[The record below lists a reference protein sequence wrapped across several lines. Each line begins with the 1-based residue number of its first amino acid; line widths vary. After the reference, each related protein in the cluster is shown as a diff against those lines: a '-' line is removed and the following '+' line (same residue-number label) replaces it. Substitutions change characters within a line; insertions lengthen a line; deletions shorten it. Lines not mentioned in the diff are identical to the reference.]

1 MTTKGFDAA
10 MVCLND
16 ARNHARASES
26 YDLAAAIAGLLSK
39 YSVPQ
44 KCRTCGQTIPAPG
57 NMTQQWHTQPC
68 DAGHVQSDVGHVQ
81 EDTT

>member
-16 ARNHARASES
+16 ARQHAVEGA
-26 YDLAAAIAGLLSK
+26 DHGLATAINQLLNKYAA
-39 YSVPQ
+39 PT

-57 NMTQQWHTQPC
+57 NMTQKWHTQPC
-68 DAGHVQSDVGHVQ
+68 DAGGG
-81 EDTT
+81 EGKT

>member
-16 ARNHARASES
+16 ARQHAVEGAD
-26 YDLAAAIAGLLSK
+26 YGLATAIAELLDRHA
-39 YSVPQ
+39 VLPT
-44 KCRTCGQTIPAPG
+44 CRACGQTVPSQ
-57 NMTQQWHTQPC
+57 TQRWYTQPC